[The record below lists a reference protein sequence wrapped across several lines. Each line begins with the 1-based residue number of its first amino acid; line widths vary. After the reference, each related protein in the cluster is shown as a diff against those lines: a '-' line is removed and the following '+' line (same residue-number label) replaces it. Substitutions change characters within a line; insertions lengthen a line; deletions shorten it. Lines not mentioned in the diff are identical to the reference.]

1 MLKETVFLNG
11 KFIPIEEAKTFLF
24 QPGFLY
30 GWGLFETMRSCEGK
44 IVYLNE
50 HIKRL
55 QDSSRLIKIKVPY
68 STAKIKTAIHK
79 TVVINE
85 LKDAKVRLNLW
96 KAKRSYEISIMA
108 EKYQPYP
115 LGEYKKGFRCQIS
128 QAKCNEGSFLSG
140 IKSQNYLIYQLAYI
154 QAQEKG
160 FDEAI
165 MLNNRGVVVEASRS
179 NVFLIKGQ
187 DLFTPSLECGTLAGI
202 TRKAVF
208 DLAAK
213 LKIKIQEGEFSLQD
227 LYHADEIFLTNSLM
241 GIMPVASIEEYWSP
255 NKANKEMLTQV
266 FIKEYA
272 WLLKHG
278 D

>member
-1 MLKETVFLNG
+1 MLKEIVFLNG
-11 KFIPIEEAKTFLF
+11 KYIPIEEAKTFLF

-30 GWGLFETMRSCEGK
+30 GWGLFETMRSYEGK
-44 IVYLNE
+44 IVYLNQ
-50 HIKRL
+50 HLKRL
-55 QDSSRLIKIKVPY
+55 QDSSKLIKIKVPY

-79 TVVINE
+79 TVETND

-96 KAKRSYEISIMA
+96 KAKRSYEISITA

-115 LGEYKKGFRCQIS
+115 LGKYKKGFSCQIS

-140 IKSQNYLIYQLAYI
+140 IKSQNYLMYQLAHI
-154 QAQEKG
+154 QAKEKG
-160 FDEAI
+160 FDEVI
-165 MLNNRGVVVEASRS
+165 MLNNRKVLSQASRS
-179 NVFLIKGQ
+179 NIFLVKAQ
-187 DLFTPSLECGTLAGI
+187 DLFTPSLECGALAGI

-208 DLAAK
+208 DLAEK

-241 GIMPVASIEEYWSP
+241 GIMPVASVEEYWSP
-255 NKANKEMLTQV
+255 NEANKEMLTQV

-272 WLLKHG
+272 RLLKHG

>member
-1 MLKETVFLNG
+1 MLKETAFLNG
-11 KFIPIEEAKTFLF
+11 KFIPVEEAKVFLF

-68 STAKIKTAIHK
+68 SAAKIKTAIHK
-79 TVVINE
+79 TVELNE

-96 KAKRSYEISIMA
+96 KAQRACEISITA
-108 EKYQPYP
+108 EKYQPPP
-115 LGEYKKGFRCQIS
+115 LGKYKKGFHCQIS

-140 IKSQNYLIYQLAYI
+140 IKSQNYLIYQLARI
-154 QAQEKG
+154 QAKEKG
-160 FDEAI
+160 FDEVI
-165 MLNNRGVVVEASRS
+165 MLNNRKVLAEASRS
-179 NVFLIKGQ
+179 NIFLVKAQ

-208 DLAAK
+208 DLAEK

-272 WLLKHG
+272 RLLKHG